1 MGEDKATAVA
11 ALVSPEVL
19 VAMQPLIQSMYDD
32 SGINS
37 LIETEDAAPQMQQ
50 GAAPQMQPPQ
60 AVPGMAKGGIVKLQ
74 TGGLADIDPYEYLR
88 PREEPDWDKEE
99 IELTKK
105 YEDVGTS
112 AMDKEELQGI
122 ILMDVAKQ
130 ILSLGARGEGTV
142 VDKFIKGAQST
153 SDLVQ
158 QLSISQGKIKGAEK
172 RESRLKAIEKIADLK
187 TDFKEQ
193 KYKKQE
199 ARSKLISTKEDV
211 WDKETNS
218 PVRVSK
224 WEQMI
229 QPDRYTPKRKK
240 GTVMKGTYNYAQD
253 PNVIE
258 ELNKIENEEDRAKAK
273 KALSQLGPKQ
283 VDMLHGGEG
292 ERGIWVPDIQIN
304 DDGTISMK
312 FDKDTGA
319 PGMRLGHF
327 GLTDVYV
334 GATVDIKDRL
344 KMSEGDRNDL
354 IEDYQKTSRALAS
367 IKTIKGLARQD
378 PTRVGTV
385 ADFKRWSQTWGQLLA
400 KDLPGILE
408 DVNKQ
413 ALYGID
419 KQYRQVDLLK
429 NIQTNEKLRDL
440 MAGEWDPLSEDA
452 TERYKAVQKS
462 RILDLQSVDL
472 LKTEEEKQAQI
483 DQIKTKYGVGEES
496 PFTED
501 IIRENFEANKEGIE
515 AFNILSRSENQMKKT
530 EFDKAL
536 FTDPD
541 TGVYNKGLA
550 DQVYKNIFEIN
561 HDPANFGNKTEFDAA
576 LPAIR
581 SMIQNIVY
589 TIARIR
595 KPNGRLNKDDIQRAA
610 LQLEGFKSSKDV
622 LAVLTVF
629 EREMEKSLFDQELKF
644 FRAQGGRAAGDA
656 ALLRDQYSP
665 FGEGAEELRE
675 IYKEKAIKKYEMK
688 GPNYPTQ
695 GGVPIPGE
703 GFSDF
708 FYNKETGGFDLR

>member
-1 MGEDKATAVA
+1 
-11 ALVSPEVL
+11 
-19 VAMQPLIQSMYDD
+19 
-32 SGINS
+32 
-37 LIETEDAAPQMQQ
+37 
-50 GAAPQMQPPQ
+50 
-60 AVPGMAKGGIVKLQ
+60 
-74 TGGLADIDPYEYLR
+74 
-88 PREEPDWDKEE
+88 
-99 IELTKK
+99 
-105 YEDVGTS
+105 
-112 AMDKEELQGI
+112 
-122 ILMDVAKQ
+122 MDVAKQ

-153 SDLVQ
+153 SDLIS

-199 ARSKLISTKEDV
+199 ARSKLISTKEDA

-354 IEDYQKTSRALAS
+354 IEDYQKTSRALGS

-419 KQYRQVDLLK
+419 RQYRQVDLLK
-429 NIQTNEKLRDL
+429 NLQTNKKLRDL
-440 MAGEWDPLSEDA
+440 MKGDWDPLSEDA

-501 IIRENFEANKEGIE
+501 IIRENFEANQEGIDYYNVLNAPLDKLGE
-515 AFNILSRSENQMKKT
+515 APHK

-656 ALLRDQYSP
+656 ALLRNLYSP

-675 IYKEKAIKKYEMK
+675 IYKEQAIKEYEMK
-688 GPNYPTQ
+688 GQDYPTQ